1 MITKNVNTIRKDEVI
16 THLRRHKDN
25 KLEVWD
31 VYTQKDKEEL
41 MKHINQLIKKN
52 SISIIILPEDRL

>member
-1 MITKNVNTIRKDEVI
+1 MINSTHNKIRKEEVI
-16 THLRRHKDN
+16 TYLRKHKDS

-31 VYTQKDKEEL
+31 VYSQKDKDEF

-52 SISIIILPEDRL
+52 NISIVIMPDKS

>member
-1 MITKNVNTIRKDEVI
+1 MITKKMNKIRKDEVI

-41 MKHINQLIKKN
+41 LKHINQLIKKN

>member
-1 MITKNVNTIRKDEVI
+1 MITKKMNKIRKDEVI

-31 VYTQKDKEEL
+31 VYTQKDKDEF

>member
-1 MITKNVNTIRKDEVI
+1 MINSTHKKIRKDKVI
-16 THLRRHKDN
+16 TYLRKHRDS

-31 VYTQKDKEEL
+31 VYSQKDKDEF

-52 SISIIILPEDRL
+52 SISIIILLEDRL

>member
-1 MITKNVNTIRKDEVI
+1 MITKKMNKIRKDEVI